1 MKGAKKM
8 DEVENK
14 NILTIK
20 EFSLRTGLS
29 VKAIR
34 KLIIDHKLV
43 FIKTTQKFY
52 IDYAKSMEI
61 LWNR

>member
-1 MKGAKKM
+1 M
-8 DEVENK
+8 EEIENK

-52 IDYAKSMEI
+52 IDYAKSM
-61 LWNR
+61 

>member
-1 MKGAKKM
+1 M
-8 DEVENK
+8 EEIENK

-43 FIKTTQKFY
+43 FIKTTQNFTLITQ
-52 IDYAKSMEI
+52 IDGNSLE
-61 LWNR
+61 